1 METIAIEAR
10 RLALLRLERAA
21 GAAFGCD
28 DDAAPPPPSR
38 FLTAPTTIAL
48 ATLATAFA
56 ATLTYLV

>member
-1 METIAIEAR
+1 MEDAAIEAR
-10 RLALLRLERAA
+10 RLALLRVERAA

-28 DDAAPPPPSR
+28 DDTAAAPPSR
-38 FLTAPTTIAL
+38 FFTAPTAIAL